1 MLEKCND
8 NTYTLSYLFMLR
20 RIHLALAK
28 HYQLASATLLYYSIS
43 ILVIIKFVFYYLF
56 DNVVVVAFQ
65 SIFYLKIYQN
75 NFFYFLKIIFDIIT
89 SR

>member
-28 HYQLASATLLYYSIS
+28 HCQLASAT
-43 ILVIIKFVFYYLF
+43 LVIIKFVFYYLF
-56 DNVVVVAFQ
+56 DNVVVVVFQ

>member
-28 HYQLASATLLYYSIS
+28 HCQLASATLLYYSIS
-43 ILVIIKFVFYYLF
+43 ILVIIKFVFLLY
-56 DNVVVVAFQ
+56 V
-65 SIFYLKIYQN
+65 
-75 NFFYFLKIIFDIIT
+75 
-89 SR
+89 